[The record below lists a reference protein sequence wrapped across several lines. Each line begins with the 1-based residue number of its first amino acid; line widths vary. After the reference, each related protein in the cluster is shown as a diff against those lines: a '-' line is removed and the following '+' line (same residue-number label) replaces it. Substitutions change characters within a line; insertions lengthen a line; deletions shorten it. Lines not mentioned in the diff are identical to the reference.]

1 MWHKFLDWID
11 GVLNRTTMY
20 RLVLYYLI
28 GLWIA
33 AIVLSALH
41 VLPYEPSAVFVSAL
55 FITGVCLLVN
65 EIFARVFK
73 IQTNEESVYITA
85 LILALI
91 ISPLDIFRSGVFIE
105 TAFWASAFAIAS
117 KYIFAIKKKHV
128 FNPAAFGVVATALF
142 LGVAASWWIG
152 TAAMS
157 PFVIA
162 GGLLMV
168 RKLRRSDLVWS
179 FSLVSITAILATNF
193 GQGLALFTILS
204 RALFETPFFFFAFVM
219 LTEPLT
225 MPPTRS
231 RRIAYGL
238 LVGILFTPAL
248 HIGGVYST
256 PELALVL
263 SNLFSYI
270 VSPKQ
275 KLVLKLKEKNQIAPD
290 MYDFVFTDPST
301 GSGQAGMKFKPGQ
314 YMEWTLGHQK
324 TDSRG
329 NRRYFTLASS
339 PTENE
344 IHLGVRFYERS
355 SSFKRALL
363 NLDEGDAIA
372 AAGLAG
378 DFTLPKDKNE
388 KLVFIA
394 GGIGITPF
402 RSMAKYLS
410 DKGERRDIIL
420 IYSNRSAE
428 DAVYQDIFV
437 EAGRRIGLK
446 TILTF
451 TETAPALWKGERGR
465 VNAALIARNVPDW
478 RERTF
483 YISGAHAMVAAAEEA
498 LKGMGVRP
506 SRIKTDFF
514 PGFV

>member
-1 MWHKFLDWID
+1 
-11 GVLNRTTMY
+11 MY

-33 AIVLSALH
+33 AMGLSALH
-41 VLPYEPSAVFVSAL
+41 ALPYEPSAVFVSAL

-73 IQTNEESVYITA
+73 VQTNEESVYITA
-85 LILALI
+85 LILTLI

-105 TAFWASAFAIAS
+105 TALWASVFAIAS

-142 LGVAASWWIG
+142 LGEAASWWVG
-152 TAAMS
+152 TAVMA

-162 GGLLMV
+162 GGLIMV
-168 RKLRRSDLVWS
+168 RKLQRSDLVWS
-179 FSLVSITAILATNF
+179 FSLAAIAATLATNL
-193 GQGLALFTILS
+193 GQGLGLFTILS
-204 RALFETPFFFFAFVM
+204 RTLFEAPFFFFAFVM

-225 MPPTRS
+225 APPTRFW
-231 RRIAYGL
+231 RIAYGL
-238 LVGILFTPAL
+238 LVGVLFAPAL

-256 PELALVL
+256 PELALILGNV
-263 SNLFSYI
+263 FSYI

-275 KLVLKLKEKNQIAPD
+275 KLVLKLKEKIQIAPD
-290 MYDFVFTDPST
+290 MYDFVFT
-301 GSGQAGMKFKPGQ
+301 GSGEMKFKPGQ
-314 YMEWTLGHQK
+314 YMEWTLGHKK

-344 IHLGVRFYERS
+344 IRLGVRFYERS

-363 NLDEGDAIA
+363 NLDEGGTIA

-428 DAVYQDIFV
+428 DAVYKDVFV

-446 TILTF
+446 TVHTF
-451 TETAPALWKGERGR
+451 TETAPALWKGEKGR
-465 VNAALIARNVPDW
+465 VNAAMVARNAPDW

-483 YISGAHAMVAAAEEA
+483 YISGTHAMVAAAEEA
-498 LKGMGVRP
+498 LKGMGVHQ